1 MINPQFIAMLYG
13 TEVSSF
19 LRGCAC
25 IIFTTFELTPTFRIY
40 FKNIIIHEFSTQSVN
55 IYYYVNFAN
64 LVLIF

>member
-40 FKNIIIHEFSTQSVN
+40 FKNIIIHSFQHSQ
-55 IYYYVNFAN
+55 
-64 LVLIF
+64 